1 MSNEINIQSRVN
13 SFCYGKEPLK
23 LDKTFE
29 ELKSNTPKQDNSDK
43 VTISSEGIQRY
54 KDSLV
59 ALSKENLN
67 NSGIILTD
75 YRTMISGK
83 LPSTYGD
90 LKDNGEYER
99 IYQTISEKA
108 DSLLKAYAESYDEIQ
123 KGYSQGNRESYI
135 TDNTSEEGYKKLTKE
150 EEIAELDKAYHQYS
164 TEFEMNN
171 SSKIIS
177 ALANNAKLVN
187 EASNNRAKIAS
198 STIDDLNNRK
208 TESSNLPTNLSQ
220 RLIDASNTFKVSY
233 ETSSTNKIDLTK
245 MLSSINIFGSK

>member
-1 MSNEINIQSRVN
+1 
-13 SFCYGKEPLK
+13 
-23 LDKTFE
+23 
-29 ELKSNTPKQDNSDK
+29 
-43 VTISSEGIQRY
+43 
-54 KDSLV
+54 
-59 ALSKENLN
+59 
-67 NSGIILTD
+67 
-75 YRTMISGK
+75 
-83 LPSTYGD
+83 
-90 LKDNGEYER
+90 
-99 IYQTISEKA
+99 
-108 DSLLKAYAESYDEIQ
+108 
-123 KGYSQGNRESYI
+123 
-135 TDNTSEEGYKKLTKE
+135 
-150 EEIAELDKAYHQYS
+150 
-164 TEFEMNN
+164 MNN